1 MEDLVF
7 KNQFSSVR
15 HLKDSNTLFIK
26 WCDNETP
33 MSLEEYKIPFLKTLE
48 YQLTLNQKA
57 DNFLS
62 DIRDQQTV
70 SPKYQKWLQKEI
82 LAKAS
87 EVNIKHIGI
96 IMSANAF
103 KRFYINKVIKYIT
116 GADIPVKTFNSF
128 DESIKWFKSFQKV
141 S

>member
-1 MEDLVF
+1 MDPVIF
-7 KNQFSSVR
+7 KNQFGSVT

-26 WCDNETP
+26 WCDNDAP
-33 MSLEEYKIPFLKTLE
+33 MSLEEYKKPFLKTLE
-48 YQLTLNQKA
+48 YQVGLQKKA

-70 SPKYQKWLQKEI
+70 SPKYQKWLQTEI

-87 EVNIKHIGI
+87 DLDIKHIGI
-96 IMSANAF
+96 ILSANAF

-116 GADIPVKTFNSF
+116 GANIPVKTFNNY
-128 DESIKWFKSFQKV
+128 EEAIKWFISF
-141 S
+141 